1 METQTQSNVLMASE
15 LFSDSS
21 NNTSMLELGQPR
33 YSRRITDKVLA
44 AFNHAYVLE
53 EIELAQKLWEALV
66 LAEEV
71 SLRQHSRRRPNQA
84 IELAERWVEL
94 VDSRSKYQKL
104 SKDPALAASP
114 EAEEA
119 YADMRMAYRAW
130 MEQFDES

>member
-1 METQTQSNVLMASE
+1 MDTQAQTHALTASE
-15 LFSDSS
+15 LFSDTS
-21 NNTSMLELGQPR
+21 NNASMLELGQPR

-94 VDSRSKYQKL
+94 VDARSRYQKL
-104 SKDPALAASP
+104 SKDPVTAATP

-119 YADMRMAYRAW
+119 YADMRIAYRAW
-130 MEQFDES
+130 MEQFDTQ